1 MAEEAGL
8 REPHEFALSW
18 HILMKGSIIA
28 AIEGDIDAAPRAKA
42 MARHLVD
49 QHRLADA
56 ARA

>member
-1 MAEEAGL
+1 
-8 REPHEFALSW
+8 
-18 HILMKGSIIA
+18 MKGSIIA